1 MGTPTEEISDRPD
14 SANSLDSFIELS
26 ATLNMHNLN
35 TEHTHTHRYY
45 ISQRGQ
51 YTLNLDKNARFF
63 GRVFPLPL
71 INYEFVFISFLELNI
86 LPVIGG
92 HSLDL
97 RSDRLCNGRDS
108 QLSGSTSDASPLENA
123 SYVLLFRFYLDQKI
137 KKLRLSLE

>member
-1 MGTPTEEISDRPD
+1 
-14 SANSLDSFIELS
+14 
-26 ATLNMHNLN
+26 MHNLN
-35 TEHTHTHRYY
+35 TEHTHTRRYY